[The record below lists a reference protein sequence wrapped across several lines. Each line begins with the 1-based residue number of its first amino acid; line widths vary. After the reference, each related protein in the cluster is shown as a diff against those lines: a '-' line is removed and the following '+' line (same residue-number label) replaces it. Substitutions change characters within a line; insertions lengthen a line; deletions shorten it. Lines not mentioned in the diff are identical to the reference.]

1 MLSIMPQVVLEV
13 GFSKE
18 AKARNEAGSDKV
30 WVIGVDSDQSS
41 EGDYQKDGKTENF
54 TLTSTLKGVGTVAH
68 DLAQKALDGEFPGGE
83 HQAYGLKEDGVDL
96 TAGNLSDD
104 AKTAVDQAKEKI
116 VSGEIDVPE
125 KP

>member
-1 MLSIMPQVVLEV
+1 M
-13 GFSKE
+13 
-18 AKARNEAGSDKV
+18 
-30 WVIGVDSDQSS
+30 
-41 EGDYQKDGKTENF
+41 
-54 TLTSTLKGVGTVAH
+54 GTVAH